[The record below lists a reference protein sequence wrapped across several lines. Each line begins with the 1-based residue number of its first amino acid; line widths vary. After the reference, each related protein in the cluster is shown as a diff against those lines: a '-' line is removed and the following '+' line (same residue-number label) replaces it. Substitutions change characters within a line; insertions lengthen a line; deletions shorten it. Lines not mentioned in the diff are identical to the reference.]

1 NDWARNTQKTSPG
14 SAFTPRQL
22 GLEFVEADASQANR
36 SAKRTAGVETPGNLM
51 DAVPRQTGI
60 AGHGREMHE
69 VRHLDR
75 IAPVDEGNN
84 ASGSAAHS
92 HVATGVGGA
101 VSAMRAPVPRM
112 NNVDRRIVSV
122 KRRRSVAPRGG
133 HETVDE
139 FRLPIDNFAEVQCLS
154 HA

>member
-1 NDWARNTQKTSPG
+1 S
-14 SAFTPRQL
+14 
-22 GLEFVEADASQANR
+22 
-36 SAKRTAGVETPGNLM
+36 TAGVETRGNVM

-101 VSAMRAPVPRM
+101 VSAIRAPVPRM

-122 KRRRSVAPRGG
+122 KRRGAVAPRGG
-133 HETVDE
+133 HEKVE
-139 FRLPIDNFAEVQCLS
+139 GVPRPLGNLPEGKGVS
-154 HA
+154 HVATM